1 MNADEGAALAFS
13 ALQAG
18 KAEEVIAQVEA
29 LDQPL
34 LRQERPLLAARL
46 LAWKAQAW
54 MSRNRL
60 EEARAAV
67 LDAIRMAKQG
77 GDTDGLPVLRG
88 LHNRI
93 AGSLAALQAAAQQ
106 AEADRALLAL
116 SEEELSAKSAEERVD
131 ILTRQ
136 SSARAAMG
144 ELEAARSAAQRAL
157 AEAQSP
163 RSRVLAWLSLA
174 RVGAGADAI
183 FSAWKVADD
192 ADDHNLITAVAHAA
206 KAAGVVLRPPI

>member
-1 MNADEGAALAFS
+1 MSPDEGATLAFS

-18 KAEEVIAQVEA
+18 NAEEVIARVDA
-29 LDQPL
+29 LDQPA
-34 LRQERPLLAARL
+34 LRSERPLLVARL

-54 MSRNRL
+54 MSQNRW
-60 EEARAAV
+60 EDARGAV
-67 LDAIRMAKQG
+67 LEAIRLAKQG
-77 GDTDGLPVLRG
+77 GDTDGLPALRE

-93 AGSLAALQAAAQQ
+93 AGSLAALQAAAVQ

-116 SEEELSAKSAEERVD
+116 SEEELSAKSPEDRAD

-136 SSARAAMG
+136 SSAQAAMG
-144 ELEAARSAAQRAL
+144 DLEAARATAQRAL

-174 RVGAGADAI
+174 RVGDGDQAI

-206 KAAGVVLRPPI
+206 RAAGVVLRPPI